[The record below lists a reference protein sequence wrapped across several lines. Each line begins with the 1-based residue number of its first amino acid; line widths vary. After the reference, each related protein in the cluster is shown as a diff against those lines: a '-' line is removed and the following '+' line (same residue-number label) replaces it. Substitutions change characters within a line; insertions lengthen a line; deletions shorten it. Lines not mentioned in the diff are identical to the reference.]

1 MEIVLPAIRFATRSL
16 TFADRPRRLAG
27 ATVGLLDG
35 WGDAADPKAP
45 YPAMRE
51 IAALLTSGH
60 GVARVVWRKKANV
73 SQPVTDD
80 ELREF
85 LTDVD
90 VVVNG
95 EGL

>member
-1 MEIVLPAIRFATRSL
+1 VEIVLPSIEFATRSL
-16 TFADRPRRLAG
+16 TFAERPQRLAG

-45 YPAMRE
+45 YPSMRE
-51 IAALLTSGH
+51 IAALLTSRH
-60 GVARVVWRKKANV
+60 DVARVVWRKKANV
-73 SQPVTDD
+73 SQQVTDD
-80 ELREF
+80 ELGDF
-85 LTDVD
+85 LADVD